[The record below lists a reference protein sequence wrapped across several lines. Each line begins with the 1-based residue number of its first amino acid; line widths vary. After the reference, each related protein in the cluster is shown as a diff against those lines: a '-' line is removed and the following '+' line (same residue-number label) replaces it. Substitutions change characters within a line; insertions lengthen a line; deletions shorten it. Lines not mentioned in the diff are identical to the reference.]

1 MPIEKHDISLLYSG
15 NPHWKPKKISIV
27 NNNMNGDPQIMHRIR
42 YYANYANYA

>member
-1 MPIEKHDISLLYSG
+1 MPIEKYDISLLYSG

-27 NNNMNGDPQIMHRIR
+27 NNNMNSDAQIMHRIR